1 MPRITA
7 DNQVTLS
14 VEALAGAHFQA
25 GDEVSVVPDGRGR
38 LIVERRRADRRT
50 VSRSTPDRRA
60 LSGLGDGV
68 YPRDYLTGLRIPAGG
83 REPQSPVDAAAEA
96 GAGIAA

>member
-25 GDEVSVVPDGRGR
+25 GDEVSIVPDGRGR
-38 LIVERRRADRRT
+38 LVLERRLADRRS
-50 VSRSTPDRRA
+50 VSRGTPDRRA
-60 LSGLGDGV
+60 LGGLGDGV
-68 YPRDYLTGLRIPAGG
+68 YPRDYLTGLNLTAHRPA
-83 REPQSPVDAAAEA
+83 A
-96 GAGIAA
+96 